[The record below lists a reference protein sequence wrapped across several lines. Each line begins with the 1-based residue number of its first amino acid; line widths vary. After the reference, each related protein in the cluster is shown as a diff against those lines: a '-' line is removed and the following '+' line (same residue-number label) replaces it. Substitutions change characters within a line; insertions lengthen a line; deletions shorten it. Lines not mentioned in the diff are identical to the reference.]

1 MFKDMYYRI
10 ALCLSL
16 ILLLS
21 ACRSIQSESED
32 IVIIDSHSFMDSLGN
47 EVVIDKPF
55 TKIVSLYS
63 AHTENLYAMGGGDYL
78 IGVNTTSTYP
88 PQAVNLVQLD
98 YRKDPEEVI
107 ALEPDL
113 IISRPYIDRNYH
125 DYIKTIEKAGIQVV
139 SLYPDAQDDFDDY
152 IRALSMLI
160 GKEAE
165 AEKQLEVYEA
175 QLENIR
181 NMTAWVEEE
190 DKVHVFF
197 EATQEGYKTVT
208 PDSGPAI
215 AIEIAGGINIAK
227 EAKALTKGSTIAEF
241 GIEKLMMSGDD
252 IDVYVSQRGA
262 MNAGGSMLSI
272 SQREGF
278 DAIKA
283 VANNQILEINQKLIS
298 SPSFRYPKG
307 VLELARMFYP
317 DLMDDISIYN
327 QDKDLT
333 REAYAD
339 LLVKLMHTPIFV
351 PSSSLYYEQSHRVH
365 TYGQLKDVSWQD
377 PMFDVIETALMSSY
391 IPAYHDEDGIEYFD
405 PQALVRKEDLAYT
418 LYMLLDI
425 HGWDQEEV
433 VYDLDECKDPI
444 IVQKIVDA
452 GYLSINDEHYFNP
465 KEVMSGAEVIEII
478 RRGLDENKYEKN
490 NP

>member
-339 LLVKLMHTPIFV
+339 L
-351 PSSSLYYEQSHRVH
+351 
-365 TYGQLKDVSWQD
+365 
-377 PMFDVIETALMSSY
+377 
-391 IPAYHDEDGIEYFD
+391 
-405 PQALVRKEDLAYT
+405 
-418 LYMLLDI
+418 
-425 HGWDQEEV
+425 
-433 VYDLDECKDPI
+433 
-444 IVQKIVDA
+444 
-452 GYLSINDEHYFNP
+452 
-465 KEVMSGAEVIEII
+465 
-478 RRGLDENKYEKN
+478 
-490 NP
+490 